1 MFVLLSSFQRVK
13 NGRVFPAFYHA
24 TFQHALIMCCN
35 VSRAGYNCS
44 NVSRLEYIWFYV
56 KAMWPRINQWQS
68 LFSWVK
74 VWECNSL
81 IYLPLLAVQWL
92 LLLSASPYFQQ
103 TDPKETTSWWSQNK
117 TQRCKKTLGTET
129 KTVRNIHCTCR
140 LGRGKL
146 NWRAKR
152 DGQGGRGIDISIYL
166 TINFYGPC
174 FAVHK
179 SACVLKIT
187 TLWK

>member
-1 MFVLLSSFQRVK
+1 MLLSSFPKVK
-13 NGRVFPAFYHA
+13 NGSVFPAFCHA
-24 TFQHALIMCCN
+24 NFHHALITCCN
-35 VSRAGYNCS
+35 VSERGTILLKI
-44 NVSRLEYIWFYV
+44 NVSQSRYIV

-74 VWECNSL
+74 VWEYNNV

-117 TQRCKKTLGTET
+117 TKRCKKTLGTET
-129 KTVRNIHCTCR
+129 KTGRNIHCTCK

-146 NWRAKR
+146 NWRARR
-152 DGQGGRGIDISIYL
+152 DGQGGRGIDISSYL
-166 TINFYGPC
+166 TINFYGSC
-174 FAVHK
+174 FPVHK
-179 SACVLKIT
+179 CACVLKIT
-187 TLWK
+187 TLRK

>member
-1 MFVLLSSFQRVK
+1 MAVFFLPSVMPISIMLWSCAVMYLSRIQ
-13 NGRVFPAFYHA
+13 Y
-24 TFQHALIMCCN
+24 
-35 VSRAGYNCS
+35 CS
-44 NVSRLEYIWFYV
+44 NVSQSRYLYIV

-103 TDPKETTSWWSQNK
+103 TDPGKTTSWWSQNK

-129 KTVRNIHCTCR
+129 KTGRNIHCTCK
-140 LGRGKL
+140 LERGKL